1 MKIPAL
7 LFASIKREDVL
18 KDLKLPAETINSFRL
33 STANITGTKLDMV
46 LLSFFIILFILVC
59 VCMFSSSLDKQNT
72 EIKTTHIFPTEVVY
86 LTMKL
91 MYFLLKDVL
100 ELIKLQ

>member
-33 STANITGTKLDMV
+33 STANITGTKLDIV
-46 LLSFFIILFILVC
+46 LLSFLLSFLFWC
-59 VCMFSSSLDKQNT
+59 VCSMFNSSLDKQNT

-86 LTMKL
+86 STMKFKYL
-91 MYFLLKDVL
+91 LLKGVL